1 MTTRT
6 TWPLWQP
13 PGETLETIAE
23 VVAEHW
29 NAAKASYR
37 EQLFWPSATS
47 WLGACL
53 TNDRRSEGGP
63 DRAAFCDRFPR
74 IADAYVRETIAERCR
89 AGAAAVGEHWS
100 DRLPGDRAGT
110 YHFANGG
117 KLIK

>member
-13 PGETLETIAE
+13 PGETVETIAE

-37 EQLFWPSATS
+37 ERLFWPSATS
-47 WLGACL
+47 WL
-53 TNDRRSEGGP
+53 R
-63 DRAAFCDRFPR
+63 
-74 IADAYVRETIAERCR
+74 
-89 AGAAAVGEHWS
+89 
-100 DRLPGDRAGT
+100 DRAGGA
-110 YHFANGG
+110 YHFAKGG

>member
-23 VVAEHW
+23 IVAEHW
-29 NAAKASYR
+29 NATKASYR
-37 EQLFWPSATS
+37 ERLFWPNATS
-47 WLGACL
+47 WLRDQA
-53 TNDRRSEGGP
+53 S
-63 DRAAFCDRFPR
+63 A
-74 IADAYVRETIAERCR
+74 
-89 AGAAAVGEHWS
+89 
-100 DRLPGDRAGT
+100 

>member
-13 PGETLETIAE
+13 PGETLEAIAE

-37 EQLFWPSATS
+37 ERLFWPSATS
-47 WLGACL
+47 WLRDRTGA
-53 TNDRRSEGGP
+53 
-63 DRAAFCDRFPR
+63 
-74 IADAYVRETIAERCR
+74 
-89 AGAAAVGEHWS
+89 
-100 DRLPGDRAGT
+100 